1 MKLAHEKLLVYQV
14 NRNKDPEAFS
24 GLYDLY
30 VDDIFKFVFYKVS
43 NWEQAEDLTSEVF
56 LKTWQKISRSDEEI
70 KNIRALFYKIAR
82 NLIID
87 FYRQSG
93 KEKNISLNEVVVDD
107 RQLVVDEQQ
116 LDEFQLSGDKIVL
129 NQALQKLKEDYREA
143 IVLKYINEFSVAEIA
158 EVMQRS
164 KGSVR
169 VLIHRALKA
178 LREILK

>member
-1 MKLAHEKLLVYQV
+1 MMV
-14 NRNKDPEAFS
+14 
-24 GLYDLY
+24 
-30 VDDIFKFVFYKVS
+30 
-43 NWEQAEDLTSEVF
+43 TSEVF